1 MNIITSR
8 VLVAGAIAA
17 STALVLVACGGGGG
31 GGGDAVPGD
40 ALISGTDIPASAA
53 ASSDGAR
60 AFVASLVAAPTDA
73 AEPLTVGDAVLAS
86 SDSAEPAEL

>member
-8 VLVAGAIAA
+8 VLVAGVIAA

-31 GGGDAVPGD
+31 AAVPGD

-60 AFVASLVAAPTDA
+60 AFVASRVAAPTDA

-86 SDSAEPAEL
+86 SDSAEPADL

>member
-31 GGGDAVPGD
+31 GGDAVPGD
-40 ALISGTDIPASAA
+40 PLISGTDIPASAA

-86 SDSAEPAEL
+86 SDSAEPADL

>member
-31 GGGDAVPGD
+31 AAVPGD

-53 ASSDGAR
+53 ASSEGAR
-60 AFVASLVAAPTDA
+60 AFVASLVAAPADA

-86 SDSAEPAEL
+86 SDSVEPAEL

>member
-31 GGGDAVPGD
+31 GAAVPGD

-86 SDSAEPAEL
+86 SDSSEPADL

>member
-31 GGGDAVPGD
+31 GAAVPGD

-86 SDSAEPAEL
+86 SDSAEPADL

>member
-31 GGGDAVPGD
+31 GGAAVPGD

-86 SDSAEPAEL
+86 SDSAEPADL

>member
-8 VLVAGAIAA
+8 VLLAGAIAA

-31 GGGDAVPGD
+31 DAVPIDG
-40 ALISGTDIPASAA
+40 LLSGTGIPASAA
-53 ASSDGAR
+53 ASSGGAT
-60 AFVASLVAAPTDA
+60 AFVATVVAAPADST
-73 AEPLTVGDAVLAS
+73 EPLTLGDAVLAS

>member
-8 VLVAGAIAA
+8 VLFAGAIAA

-31 GGGDAVPGD
+31 AAVPGD

-86 SDSAEPAEL
+86 SDSAEPADL

>member
-17 STALVLVACGGGGG
+17 STALVLVACGGGG

-73 AEPLTVGDAVLAS
+73 AEPLTLGDAVLAS

>member
-1 MNIITSR
+1 MNRSSSR
-8 VLVAGAIAA
+8 VLLAGAIAV

-31 GGGDAVPGD
+31 GAVPGD
-40 ALISGTDIPASAA
+40 ALILGTDIPASAA

-60 AFVASLVAAPTDA
+60 AFVASLVAAPADA

>member
-31 GGGDAVPGD
+31 AAVPGD

-86 SDSAEPAEL
+86 SDSAEPADL

>member
-17 STALVLVACGGGGG
+17 STALVLVACGGGG

-86 SDSAEPAEL
+86 SDSAEPADL

>member
-31 GGGDAVPGD
+31 GGDAVPGD
-40 ALISGTDIPASAA
+40 ALISGTDIPSSATT
-53 ASSDGAR
+53 SSDGAR
-60 AFVASLVAAPTDA
+60 AFVASLVAAPADA

-86 SDSAEPAEL
+86 SDTAEPAEL